1 MFVRPLGFACAI
13 ALLLGCTGS
22 TSARPFA
29 GTYDLLR
36 IDGKPEPQPLYPGT
50 SSPEIVGGM
59 LTVASDTLRV
69 SLSMQAVDSA
79 GRVIGDIGPAVYAI
93 PYTRHGD
100 ELVTSNGNSLVNAS
114 PLLLPGSQAIAGSVV
129 GNDVQLDLG
138 VGTQSFIGIYSYAEH
153 ELLFAPEP

>member
-1 MFVRPLGFACAI
+1 MFVRPLGLACAI

-29 GTYDLLR
+29 GSYDLLR

-50 SSPEIVGGM
+50 SSPEIVGGA
-59 LTVASDTLRV
+59 LTVTSDTLRV
-69 SLSMQAVDSA
+69 TLSMQMVDST
-79 GRVIGDIGPAVYAI
+79 GRVTGEVNPAVYAI
-93 PYTRHGD
+93 PYTRRGD
-100 ELVTSNGNSLVNAS
+100 VLITENANSLVNAS
-114 PLLLPGSQAIAGSVV
+114 PLLLPGSQAIAGAVV

-153 ELLFAPEP
+153 QLLFAPES

>member
-1 MFVRPLGFACAI
+1 MLLRPLGFACAI
-13 ALLLGCTGS
+13 ALLLGCSDS
-22 TSARPFA
+22 TSAPPFT
-29 GTYDLLR
+29 GTYELLR

-69 SLSMQAVDSA
+69 TVSMQMVDSA
-79 GRVIGDIGPAVYAI
+79 GRVIGEVGPAMYAI

-100 ELVTSNGNSLVNAS
+100 VLVTENGNSLVNAS

-129 GNDVQLDLG
+129 GHDVQLNLG
-138 VGTQSFIGIYSYAEH
+138 VGTQSFIGVYSYAEH
-153 ELLFAPEP
+153 ELLFGPES